1 MHVIEVNELRKHF
14 YQRVRGEGRLGA
26 LRSYFSGKRREIK
39 AVDGVSFTIRAGE
52 IIGYLGPN
60 GAGKST
66 TIKMLTG
73 LLVPTSGSISVNGR
87 TPWRDRTKHVAE
99 LGVVFGQRSTL
110 WYDLPL
116 IESLRLL
123 QHLYRVPK
131 DRFEE
136 NLRLFRSLLDLDP
149 FLDSPVRSLS
159 LGQRMRAD
167 LCGSLLHD
175 PKILLLDE
183 PTIGLDIV
191 AKERIRSFI
200 KYLNE
205 ERGTTVLLTTHDL
218 VDIERLCSRVMIID
232 HGKLL
237 FDGALASLKER
248 FAHHRDLVLELSEP
262 VMNPLLI
269 PGTELV
275 DREDFSVTYR
285 FSRAEVNPAS
295 LITEV
300 VRHLP
305 VQDMAIRE
313 PDIENLI
320 REIYEFDL
328 LRRDKRSSAA

>member
-1 MHVIEVNELRKHF
+1 MNVIEVNELRKHF
-14 YQRVRGEGRLGA
+14 SQRVRGEGRMAA
-26 LRSYFSGKRREIK
+26 LRSYFSAKQREIK
-39 AVDGVSFTIRAGE
+39 AVDGVSFSVRPGE

-73 LLVPTSGSISVNGR
+73 LLVPTSGSIVVNGR
-87 TPWRDRTKHVAE
+87 TPWRERTKHVAG

-110 WYDLPL
+110 WYDLPV

-123 QHLYRVPK
+123 KHLYRIPK
-131 DRFEE
+131 NRFEE
-136 NLRLFRSLLDLDP
+136 NLDLFRRLLDLDP

-183 PTIGLDIV
+183 PTIGLDVV

-218 VDIERLCSRVMIID
+218 VDIERLCHRVMIID

-237 FDGALASLKER
+237 FDGALGSLKER
-248 FAHHRDLVLELSEP
+248 FAHHRDLILELSEP
-262 VMNPLLI
+262 VVNLPVI
-269 PGTELV
+269 QGAELV
-275 DREDFSVTYR
+275 EQKDFSVTYR
-285 FSRAEVNPAS
+285 FLRAGTNPAT
-295 LITEV
+295 LITDI

-305 VQDMAIRE
+305 VQDMTIKE

-328 LRRDKRSSAA
+328 LRNDRRSSAG